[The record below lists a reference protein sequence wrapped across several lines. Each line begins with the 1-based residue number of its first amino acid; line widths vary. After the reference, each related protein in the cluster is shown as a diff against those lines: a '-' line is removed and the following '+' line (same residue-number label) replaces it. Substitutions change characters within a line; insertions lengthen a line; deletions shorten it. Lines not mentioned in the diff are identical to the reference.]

1 MMPDPRLKPSQKVR
15 VVQSIDTREGVWRTE
30 VEGKVISVACRPTGS
45 WFAHGKDD
53 KLWLPRLRIEKEDGE
68 LVDLVLDGESVVT
81 ILEGAS
87 ERA

>member
-81 ILEGAS
+81 ILDGD
-87 ERA
+87 